1 MISILNSCLNNAYVL
16 QPFVWYNRGGVQKIK
31 TFAIRGGGIACHYVF
46 FFYQKSGNLVHKQY
60 L

>member
-46 FFYQKSGNLVHKQY
+46 FPPQNQVLLVHKQY